1 MRPKKDASAASKRQP
16 FRSEPAEE
24 EQLIAGRNPVLEA
37 LKSDQPLDT
46 IYLSGTNG
54 TLHQI
59 AVLAKEKNIL
69 VKMVSDA
76 ALSKMTHQAVH
87 QGVAASGACGQYVSV
102 EAILQAARE
111 KQEAPLLVIC
121 DEIQDPHNLGAIIRT
136 AEAAGAHG
144 IIIL

>member
-59 AVLAKEKNIL
+59 AALAKEKNIL

-87 QGVAASGACGQYVSV
+87 QGVAACLRRSHFTGCTG
-102 EAILQAARE
+102 EAGSTLTCY
-111 KQEAPLLVIC
+111 L
-121 DEIQDPHNLGAIIRT
+121 
-136 AEAAGAHG
+136 
-144 IIIL
+144 